1 MSGEGSG
8 GVLLGIDL
16 GGTQIKTARFSSAGE
31 WESESQASS
40 HGHEN
45 PKEIFGALYSAASDL
60 IGDNR
65 LAGVGICVAGVFDPQ
80 SGKIVNSPN
89 MPTLNGFDLRE
100 WVRSAFGE
108 IPIHMMNDA
117 NAAALGEF
125 HAGAGT
131 GAESMFLLTLGTG
144 VGGGFVIGG
153 EIWEGVA
160 SVAGEVGHMCI
171 QADGPLCNC
180 GAKGCLEAFISSWA
194 LIRDANAIARKKPGS
209 AIAGLP
215 SLTPEDLAALAAQG
229 DEDANAL
236 WEKAG
241 TMLGIGIASLMN
253 LLNPE
258 RIVLAGGLAK
268 AGDLLLKPAEN
279 TWKIQA
285 FDRAHE
291 TTSVR
296 MGTLGEWAGVRGA
309 VQPLL
314 NQRLLKP

>member
-16 GGTQIKTARFSSAGE
+16 GGTQIKAARFSSVGE
-31 WESESQASS
+31 WESKSLASS
-40 HGHEN
+40 HGNEN
-45 PKEIFGALYSAASDL
+45 PEEIFEALYSTASDL
-60 IGDNR
+60 IENSQ
-65 LAGVGICVAGVFDPQ
+65 LAGVGVGVAGVFDPQ

-89 MPTLNGFDLRE
+89 MPTLNGFDLRGRM
-100 WVRSAFGE
+100 RSAFGD

-125 HAGAGT
+125 HAGAGA
-131 GAESMFLLTLGTG
+131 GAGSMFLLTLGTG

-153 EIWEGVA
+153 EIWEGAA

-171 QADGPLCNC
+171 QAGGPLCNC
-180 GAKGCLEAFISSWA
+180 GAKGCLEAYVSSWS
-194 LIRDANAIARKKPGS
+194 LIRDANTIARKKPGS

-229 DEDANAL
+229 DEDATAL
-236 WEKAG
+236 WENAG
-241 TMLGIGIASLMN
+241 TMLGVGIANLMN

-258 RIVLAGGLAK
+258 RIVLVGGLAK
-268 AGDLLLKPAEN
+268 AGGLLLKPAEK

-314 NQRLLKP
+314 KQPLPKS